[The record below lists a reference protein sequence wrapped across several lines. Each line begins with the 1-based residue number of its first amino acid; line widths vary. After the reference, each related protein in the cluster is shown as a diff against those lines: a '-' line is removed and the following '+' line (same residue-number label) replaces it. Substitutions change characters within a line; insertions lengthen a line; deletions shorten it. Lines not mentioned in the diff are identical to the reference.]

1 MNYEVLKDF
10 KKVSDVPQEIITE
23 YEGKIPQDI
32 ISLWKEYGFGS
43 FFNDYFRVINPH
55 EYEDIVRE
63 SYYDGES
70 AIPLMVTA
78 FGDIIIHDGTINK
91 LVNLLYRYL
100 DLTVLGEFF
109 FRNLPS
115 ETYIKDKIKNKQYTK
130 ALQKYG
136 PLEFDECFGYVPL
149 LGLGGKESIGNIQ
162 KVKTREHIEL
172 ITQMVGRIE

>member
-10 KKVSDVPQEIITE
+10 KKVSDVPQELITE

-55 EYEDIVRE
+55 EYEDIVRD
-63 SYYDGES
+63 SYFDGES

-78 FGDIIIHDGTINK
+78 FGDVVIYNEKIKK

-100 DLTVLGEFF
+100 DLTVLSTYFF
-109 FRNLPS
+109 MDLTS
-115 ETYIKDKIKNKQYTK
+115 KMYLDKKIKNKQYAK

-136 PLEFDECFGYVPL
+136 PLEYDECYGYVPL

>member
-1 MNYEVLKDF
+1 MNYGVLKDF
-10 KKVSDVPQEIITE
+10 KKVSDVPQELITE

-55 EYEDIVRE
+55 EYEDIVRD
-63 SYYDGES
+63 SYFDGEN

-78 FGDIIIHDGTINK
+78 FGDIIIYDGTIND
-91 LVNLLYRYL
+91 LVNLLYRYQ
-100 DLTVLGEFF
+100 DLEVLGSYFF
-109 FRNLPS
+109 MDLSSQMYLKNN
-115 ETYIKDKIKNKQYTK
+115 IKNKQYEK

-136 PLEFDECFGYVPL
+136 PLEVDECYGYVPL

-162 KVKTREHIEL
+162 KVNTREHIEL